1 MAQNSLPFA
10 GSGSNSSGYGL
21 RDAHLTYATDSRDQ
35 GALGNPGFQDPGLKA
50 AVNSAG
56 SVASQ
61 AWPPNKQ
68 AGTPQALQVTD
79 TAYPQP
85 RQMEGFGWQIKP
97 PPSSGS
103 TGAGNLPAGQATS
116 WGAAVTGCTPAG
128 QSSVAPGMQQQQY
141 AQHVPYNMQQQ
152 QYRPQQQQQVPWGSQ
167 PMQPGWDQ
175 KAGTVPGPIQLA
187 QHSSST
193 AMHGRTQG
201 PVLQG
206 PQHMPAASTRPAAAQ
221 QWQRVPAAPDAAAMA
236 AAAAGLGGGL
246 ASHTTSSAAAAAGSG
261 LRLVVPERQPVHGIK
276 VTCPVVLVETPSTEV
291 YGQTDW
297 TPLHVDS
304 MDVSVQCQINM
315 AFVRMDLLFTYPAAQ
330 VCGWLGAWRG
340 CWLAGWLGRRLA
352 GGVGGSV
359 SDWLGGWACRSA
371 CQ

>member
-56 SVASQ
+56 SGASQ

-103 TGAGNLPAGQATS
+103 TGAGNLPAGHASS
-116 WGAAVTGCTPAG
+116 WGAAVSGCTPAG
-128 QSSVAPGMQQQQY
+128 QSPVAPGMQQQQY

-152 QYRPQQQQQVPWGSQ
+152 QQYRLPQQQQVPWDSQ

-187 QHSSST
+187 QHSSSS

-206 PQHMPAASTRPAAAQ
+206 PQHMGAASTRPSAAQ
-221 QWQRVPAAPDAAAMA
+221 QWQRRPATPDVASMA

-246 ASHTTSSAAAAAGSG
+246 ASSTAYSAAAAAASG
-261 LRLVVPERQPVHGIK
+261 LRFVVPERKPVHGFK
-276 VTCPVVLVETPSTEV
+276 ATCPMVLVETPSHGGE
-291 YGQTDW
+291 GW
-297 TPLHVDS
+297 TPLHVDR
-304 MDVSVQCQINM
+304 MDVSVQCQINI
-315 AFVRMDLLFTYPAAQ
+315 AFVRMDLQFTYPAAQ
-330 VCGWLGAWRG
+330 VSGWVKGAWCAAAHARHS
-340 CWLAGWLGRRLA
+340 LPE
-352 GGVGGSV
+352 
-359 SDWLGGWACRSA
+359 
-371 CQ
+371 Q